1 MIPRSAD
8 GCGKF
13 PDSFQDREPSKIH
26 REDKHSHVRL
36 SGLSPGKRC
45 TAAGEIVDW
54 VTSTLWDLT
63 IGVCLATEE
72 DDMFRVV
79 NS

>member
-1 MIPRSAD
+1 MIPRSSD

-13 PDSFQDREPSKIH
+13 PDSFQDREPAKIH
-26 REDKHSHVRL
+26 REDKHSPVRL
-36 SGLSPGKRC
+36 SGLSLAR
-45 TAAGEIVDW
+45 AAGEIVDW
-54 VTSTLWDLT
+54 VTLTLWDLP
-63 IGVCLATEE
+63 IGVCLATEG